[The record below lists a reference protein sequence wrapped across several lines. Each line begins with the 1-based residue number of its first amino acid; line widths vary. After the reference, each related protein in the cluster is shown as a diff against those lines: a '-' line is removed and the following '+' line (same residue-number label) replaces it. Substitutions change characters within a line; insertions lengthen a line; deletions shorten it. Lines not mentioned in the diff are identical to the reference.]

1 MALMINVRIVPSK
14 LFARCEAK
22 IKGRRLETA
31 SSFRRNIACNIIR
44 QITKRQTIG
53 ERPADDQGPG
63 RPGRNRGGLIMPSAV
78 TLEAKWANQLRFVRV
93 ERDLIVGSMLD
104 ADRGRS

>member
-1 MALMINVRIVPSK
+1 
-14 LFARCEAK
+14 
-22 IKGRRLETA
+22 
-31 SSFRRNIACNIIR
+31 
-44 QITKRQTIG
+44 
-53 ERPADDQGPG
+53 
-63 RPGRNRGGLIMPSAV
+63 MPSAV